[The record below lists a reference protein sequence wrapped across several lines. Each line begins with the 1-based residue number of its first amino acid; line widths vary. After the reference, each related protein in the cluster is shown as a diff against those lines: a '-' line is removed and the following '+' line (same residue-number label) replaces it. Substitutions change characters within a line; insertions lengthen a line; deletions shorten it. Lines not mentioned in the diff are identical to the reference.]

1 MNQQA
6 TPENVLSNDPGDET
20 QKRFRYQ
27 AVYAAIQSL
36 SLLEGSEICSIYC
49 EHHEDILVKRQD
61 KTFVGIQVKTRANG
75 KEPFKANDED
85 IQKSI
90 KRFYEHDCRF
100 GNSFLRYILAANC
113 GFWHDRKNVTNLQ
126 YIIELAEANTDLKNI
141 DTTLKSFIS
150 KLYSFLNE
158 NKALTNEDD
167 YLTLIKF
174 LKKVTL
180 IQSPGLDDIEAS
192 LLSKLTQFS
201 NIKDL
206 RIDQVHRITK
216 SLIDKC
222 LNAASL
228 VCDSPKEGYYS
239 ILANPNEE
247 QTKLII
253 KGKQITK
260 EIILALLREVENDQ
274 SLLST
279 GNSIPL
285 SEMPKGMKKLELKM
299 AAGGI
304 SANNIDNI
312 KDLKSSM
319 ENQFLTLFYKK
330 GERKTQEQYEH
341 IRILVRNQC
350 QEAHDL
356 TRIDN
361 ELFGNKMLIKVREC
375 LHLVYNNKEGCSLFG
390 LRYEHLLGMA
400 GTLTEECK
408 IWWSEEFDI
417 NSEEFDINDEE
428 ESK

>member
-1 MNQQA
+1 MNQQV

-36 SLLEGSEICSIYC
+36 SLLEDSEICSIYC
-49 EHHEDILVKRQD
+49 EHHEDILVKKQD

-90 KRFYEHDCRF
+90 KRFYEHDCMF
-100 GNSFLRYILAANC
+100 GNSFSRYVLAANC
-113 GFWHDRKNVTNLQ
+113 GFWHDKKNGANLY
-126 YIIELAEANTDLKNI
+126 YILELAGATTDFKNI
-141 DTTLKSFIS
+141 PTALNSFID
-150 KLYSFLNE
+150 KIYNLLKE
-158 NKALTNEDD
+158 NKILTNEYDSS
-167 YLTLIKF
+167 TLINF

-180 IQSPGLDDIEAS
+180 IQSPGLDDIEAT
-192 LLSKLTQFS
+192 LLRKLTQFS

-206 RIDQVHRITK
+206 RIDQVNRITK

-247 QTKLII
+247 RTKLII

-274 SLLST
+274 FLLST

-285 SEMPKGMKKLELKM
+285 SKMPKGMKKLELKM

-319 ENQFLTLFYKK
+319 ENQLVTWLYKK
-330 GERKTQEQYEH
+330 GERKTKEQYEH
-341 IRILVRNQC
+341 IRIIVRNQC

-356 TRIDN
+356 TRINN
-361 ELFGNKMLIKVREC
+361 ELFGNKMLNKVREC
-375 LHLVYNNKEGCSLFG
+375 LDLVYKNKEGCSLFG

-400 GTLTEECK
+400 GILTEECK

-417 NSEEFDINDEE
+417 NSEEFDINEE
-428 ESK
+428 KSK